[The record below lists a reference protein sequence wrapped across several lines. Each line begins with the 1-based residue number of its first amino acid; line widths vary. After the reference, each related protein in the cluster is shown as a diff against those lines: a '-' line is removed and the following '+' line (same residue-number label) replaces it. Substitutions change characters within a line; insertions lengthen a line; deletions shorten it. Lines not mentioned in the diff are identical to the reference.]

1 MDYIPCAAQNV
12 LVAHFFFLMLDVSE
26 YLSILLFK
34 VFLFFFNFWLC
45 WVFVATLGLSLVVA
59 SWGYF
64 PLWCTGLLSQ
74 RLLCCGPG
82 L

>member
-34 VFLFFFNFWLC
+34 VFLFFLIFGC
-45 WVFVATLGLSLVVA
+45 AGSL
-59 SWGYF
+59 
-64 PLWCTGLLSQ
+64 LLHSGF
-74 RLLCCGPG
+74 L
-82 L
+82 